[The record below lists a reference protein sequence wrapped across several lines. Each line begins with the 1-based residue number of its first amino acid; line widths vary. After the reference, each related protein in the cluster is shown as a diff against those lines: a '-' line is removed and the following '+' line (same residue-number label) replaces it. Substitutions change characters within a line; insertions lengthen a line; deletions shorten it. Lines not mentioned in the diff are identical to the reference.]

1 MKIFTHSVIAFF
13 LLLSMSLTL
22 QAQEQDEDLKA
33 HFSELNQKMSK
44 AIVDGDIETILSFYH
59 DDVIDMPA
67 YRTMM
72 RGKKEVATEMKK
84 GMEMD
89 EGKMTKFSLEVKEV
103 IRDGNLAV
111 EVGTY
116 SLLYEMPGMPEA
128 WPDKGN
134 YVSVWEKQDDGN
146 WLTLATTWNSHNN
159 PWLDMMENQG
169 GDVEEKSKG
178 SSEVHSHD
186 HNCNH
191 DCTEEEQKNC
201 EHHKEDTK

>member
-1 MKIFTHSVIAFF
+1 M
-13 LLLSMSLTL
+13 
-22 QAQEQDEDLKA
+22 EDDLDA
-33 HFSELNQKMSK
+33 
-44 AIVDGDIETILSFYH
+44 VLSFYH

-67 YRTMM
+67 YKPMV
-72 RGKKEVATEMKK
+72 RGKENLAADLKKGFEMYPGSMKK
-84 GMEMD
+84 FEL
-89 EGKMTKFSLEVKEV
+89 TVKEV
-103 IRDGNLAV
+103 IADGNLAV
-111 EVGTY
+111 DVGTF
-116 SLLYEMPGMPEA
+116 SMLWVDESMPEGWA
-128 WPDKGN
+128 DDGN
-134 YVSVWEKQDDGN
+134 YVSIWEKQEDGT
-146 WLTLATTWNSHNN
+146 WLMVAGTWNSHNN